1 MRKIRFCNV
10 FILFCLM
17 MAVSVSCTPIKR
29 TAQTETVV
37 KTEMVATD
45 STAEVTRQQLDLVMR
60 SVAELR
66 ETMSEWLNE
75 SIDYTES
82 RYDSLGRLVST
93 INQTTTRNSGKEV
106 AKTDNVST
114 YVGLTI
120 EQVDSLFSVRFAAL
134 KTDMHTKERVVEKV
148 GLSWWQKTLIG
159 VGVASVTIWIIIL
172 LIFLSKKRG

>member
-1 MRKIRFCNV
+1 MNNLRV
-10 FILFCLM
+10 FIINFSFLLM
-17 MAVSVSCTPIKR
+17 TVLAGCTPLKR
-29 TAQTETVV
+29 TTTAETVV
-37 KTEMVATD
+37 KSEAMYSDSLVQIAQKRIDLMV
-45 STAEVTRQQLDLVMR
+45 S
-60 SVAELR
+60 SVAELK
-66 ETMSEWLNE
+66 ETMAEWLNE
-75 SIDYTES
+75 NINYTES
-82 RYDSLGRLVST
+82 YYDSLGRLVST